1 MATIDQYKI
10 KIDVD
15 GAQQVDRL
23 KNSLN
28 GLGTLIAGIGFGAFV
43 KGVLSMADAMTDLAA
58 ATGLAVGDIANFSEA
73 VMLSG
78 GQMEDA
84 GKLITTFYG
93 NLEKAAKGGED
104 AQEALEKV
112 GVTLNDLR
120 TLSEGELLNKAIKSL
135 AEMDAGARRT
145 ALGVELFGKAF
156 RLIDPKTLNEI
167 LQSGDRSKLE
177 DALERMGQLND
188 DLARKFFYLQLAAA
202 EAFGTIGDY
211 LEPIFGKTK
220 DANEEFTRAQNIVK
234 ALGIVL
240 AATFGIKAVT
250 GVLELVKAM
259 KDLNIVSKINAAI
272 QATILALQGPKG
284 WVMLAGAAAAA
295 GGAIYGLN
303 KVLEDYINKVDD
315 AKKAR
320 EALAGTGSEKGAAF
334 PDAQKFSKQVQEARA
349 QAVAA
354 QKEQNDLIRQ
364 QNAEANKY
372 QEIVTSTIGMLDEQA
387 ARVKLIADIDRDTAN
402 QKASVQKQINLELE
416 KGDKVNNGLVAQ
428 YREQLKLIDAQAN
441 ARKVLG
447 QAELTALEVER
458 QRKDLIA
465 QNAERT
471 KMQIGDAQALSEAE
485 LARMLVA
492 GQITEQ
498 QKKDYTD
505 YIKIASDG
513 AKNLADL
520 QKQLD
525 QSTSQI
531 EKNNI
536 MELMNLEAERTRRAI
551 EGKKEEIKQRN
562 ELEQSYQAGVVKA
575 LEKIADTYKP
585 INMAQE
591 AISKGWGRI
600 SDAVDTFVDTGKF
613 KFSDFARSVIADLA
627 KMIAK
632 AAIFQA
638 ISAALGFF
646 GLKIPGLAE
655 GGPVKQNQ
663 PYVVGEKGPEL
674 FVPKSAGDIIPNKD
688 VAKPSM
694 GMSTDRGS
702 TNAPITN
709 NYVTNNINALDAK
722 SVAQLFAENRRAI
735 FGANKMAER
744 EMSYAGV
751 R

>member
-1 MATIDQYKI
+1 
-10 KIDVD
+10 
-15 GAQQVDRL
+15 
-23 KNSLN
+23 
-28 GLGTLIAGIGFGAFV
+28 
-43 KGVLSMADAMTDLAA
+43 MADAMSDLGKAVGLTA
-58 ATGLAVGDIANFSEA
+58 GEVAKFSLAVSQ
-73 VMLSG
+73 SG
-78 GQMEDA
+78 GNMENA
-84 GKLITTFYG
+84 GKMITTFYQH
-93 NLEKAAKGGED
+93 LEKAAEGGED
-104 AQEALEKV
+104 AQDALEKV
-112 GVTLNDLR
+112 GITLNDLR
-120 TLSEGELLNKAIKSL
+120 TLSERQLLQKAIDSL
-135 AEMDAGARRT
+135 AEMGEGAKRT
-145 ALGVELFGKAF
+145 AAGVELFGKSF
-156 RLIDPKTLNEI
+156 RLIDPKQMQEI
-167 LQSGDRSKLE
+167 LKSGDFDKLS
-177 DALERMGQLND
+177 DALDKVGQMND
-188 DLARKFFYLQLAAA
+188 DLARKFFYLQAAA
-202 EAFGTIGDY
+202 AQAFATIGDY
-211 LEPIFGKTK
+211 LEPIFGKTQ
-220 DANEEFTRAQNIVK
+220 DANDEFERAQNLIK
-234 ALGIVL
+234 AIGLAL
-240 AATFGIKAVT
+240 AAYVGVKTVT
-250 GVLELVKAM
+250 TILDLVNAFKLFN
-259 KDLNIVSKINAAI
+259 KESKIQVGISAAL
-272 QATILALQGPKG
+272 QALQGPKG
-284 WVMLAGAAAAA
+284 WAILAGSVAAA
-295 GGAIYGLN
+295 GAAIYGLN
-303 KVLEDYINKVDD
+303 KLMDEYTDKVD
-315 AKKAR
+315 AARQAR
-320 EALAGTGSEKGAAF
+320 EALEGGKTDKPFDPGAQQF
-334 PDAQKFSKQVQEARA
+334 DKNKLKQREA
-349 QAVAA
+349 AVTA
-354 QKEQNDLIRQ
+354 QKEQNALLRE

-372 QEIVTSTIGMLDEQA
+372 QEIINGTIGTLDEQA

-402 QKASVQKQINLELE
+402 QKSQVQKQINIELA
-416 KGDKVNNGLVAQ
+416 KGKDVNMELVKQ
-428 YREQLKLIDAQAN
+428 LQEQLKIIDAQSN

-525 QSTSQI
+525 QSTSTI

-551 EGKKEEIKQRN
+551 EGKKEEIRQRN

-575 LEKIADTYKP
+575 LEKIADQYKP

-688 VAKPSM
+688 MGAPSM
-694 GMSTDRGS
+694 AKTNDGKM

-709 NYVTNNINALDAK
+709 NYNTYNINALDAK
-722 SVAQLFAENRRAI
+722 SVAQMFAENRKAI